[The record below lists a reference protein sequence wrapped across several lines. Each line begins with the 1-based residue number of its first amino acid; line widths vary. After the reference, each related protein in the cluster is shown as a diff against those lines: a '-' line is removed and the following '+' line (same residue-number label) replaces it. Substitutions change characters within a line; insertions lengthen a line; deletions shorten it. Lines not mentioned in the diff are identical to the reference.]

1 MSDTKIPP
9 LMWAFTAVLAV
20 GTGVGGYVI
29 GANSATPATE
39 TAQTAP
45 SQAAEEP
52 AAEPTM
58 NEAAAEIER
67 RDANDPMALGDVDA
81 PVVLSEFSD
90 WDCPFCIKANVDIM
104 PQIIKNYVDEGKVR
118 IEFNDFVVNGQAAVE
133 AARAGRAAADQGKFF
148 EYQDAYMAEAIKA
161 KGHPDFDMEDFVR
174 FAEAAGMPDMEKFKA
189 DAASDK
195 YDAALQD
202 ANNLAQRAGF
212 NSTPSFL
219 VNGQEIIGAQPYEA
233 FEQAIEDA
241 LAK

>member
-45 SQAAEEP
+45 SQAAE
-52 AAEPTM
+52 PTM

-90 WDCPFCIKANVDIM
+90 WDCPFCIKANVEIM

-219 VNGQEIIGAQPYEA
+219 VNGQEIIGAQPYET

>member
-90 WDCPFCIKANVDIM
+90 WDCPFCIKANVEIM

-118 IEFNDFVVNGQAAVE
+118 IEFNDFVVNGQAAV
-133 AARAGRAAADQGKFF
+133 
-148 EYQDAYMAEAIKA
+148 
-161 KGHPDFDMEDFVR
+161 
-174 FAEAAGMPDMEKFKA
+174 
-189 DAASDK
+189 
-195 YDAALQD
+195 
-202 ANNLAQRAGF
+202 
-212 NSTPSFL
+212 
-219 VNGQEIIGAQPYEA
+219 
-233 FEQAIEDA
+233 
-241 LAK
+241 